1 MAIRAG
7 RLESHVREKLFNT
20 GKIRHHAR
28 SFRKR
33 LRIVVGR
40 TAGKH
45 FV

>member
-1 MAIRAG
+1 MASRTG
-7 RLESHVREKLFNT
+7 RFESHVCEKLFNA

-33 LRIVVGR
+33 LRIVVSR
-40 TAGKH
+40 TAGKD

>member
-1 MAIRAG
+1 MASRTR
-7 RLESHVREKLFNT
+7 RLESHLREKLFNP

-28 SFRKR
+28 SFRNQF
-33 LRIVVGR
+33 RIVESG

>member
-1 MAIRAG
+1 MASRTG
-7 RLESHVREKLFNT
+7 CLESHVREKLFNT

-33 LRIVVGR
+33 LRIVASG

>member
-1 MAIRAG
+1 MASRTG